1 MSYFNEPT
9 RMAILSIM
17 PEVDKLNNKKP
28 ISNTPSKGL
37 LTRNTNMS
45 DKKNDNKGKSEIN
58 KVIQYMSII
67 RTEMRKHKD
76 AL

>member
-58 KVIQYMSII
+58 KVIQYMSNI